1 MIEGFIGHA
10 IINKE
15 AVSQTNLNYLKCLLC
30 SRKKI
35 NKNKEYCHALYV
47 LYHASKFF
55 GRIVFNQQGRHPQLQ
70 TFLSPW
76 YAHVHVWFE
85 IRLFALLTTT
95 YPFEISAIINNQG
108 HNKTEYYGLAN
119 ALIYKDGWGKSS
131 KILDFCTIT
140 FPFSLSFYFLS
151 LFEFNSSILALKRK
165 YE

>member
-15 AVSQTNLNYLKCLLC
+15 AVSQANLNYLKCLLC

-35 NKNKEYCHALYV
+35 NKIKNIVTLYMFFTM
-47 LYHASKFF
+47 LQSFF
-55 GRIVFNQQGRHPQLQ
+55 GRIVFNQQGQQPQLQ

-85 IRLFALLTTT
+85 IRLFALLPTTC
-95 YPFEISAIINNQG
+95 PFEISAIINNQG
-108 HNKTEYYGLAN
+108 HSKIEYYGLAN

-131 KILDFCTIT
+131 KILDFCTVA

-151 LFEFNSSILALKRK
+151 LFEFNSSVLVLKRK